1 MQKKTEEKTEGETG
15 ERQRDIYI
23 MRIGPL
29 LKKILEKQKE
39 NVNRATY
46 ECVNPSNYDA
56 GEILA
61 KKVIQKGLV

>member
-1 MQKKTEEKTEGETG
+1 MQKKTEEKAERETG
-15 ERQRDIYI
+15 ERKREVYI
-23 MRIGPL
+23 IKIGPL